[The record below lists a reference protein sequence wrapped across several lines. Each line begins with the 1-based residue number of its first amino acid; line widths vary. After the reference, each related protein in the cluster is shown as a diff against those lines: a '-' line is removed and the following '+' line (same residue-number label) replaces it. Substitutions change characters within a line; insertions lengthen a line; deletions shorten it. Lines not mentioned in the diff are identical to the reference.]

1 MKRFVVPRSILR
13 LCGVDEA
20 GRGPLAGPVVAAA
33 VILDPKRPIRGLADV
48 KLLTAERREVLAT
61 RIRDRA
67 IAWSVAL
74 ATVEEIDRINILH
87 ASMLAMKR
95 AIDALATTPELVI
108 VDGNRLPHT
117 CLPAR
122 AIVDGDAL
130 EASISAASIL
140 AKVARDSMLDRLHD
154 EHPHYGFCRHR
165 GYGTPE
171 HLAAL
176 ERHGAIVHHRRS
188 FAPVRFVLDR
198 ATDSHAPDSFA

>member
-1 MKRFVVPRSILR
+1 MKRFVVPRSITR

-33 VILDPKRPIRGLADV
+33 VILDPKRPIRGLADSKV
-48 KLLTAERREVLAT
+48 LTAERRAVLAE
-61 RIRDRA
+61 RIRDRS

-74 ATVEEIDRINILH
+74 ATVDEIDTINILH

-95 AIDALATTPELVI
+95 AIDALAATPELVI

-140 AKVARDSMLDRLHD
+140 AKVARDSMLDRLHA

-171 HLAAL
+171 HLTAL
-176 ERHGAIVHHRRS
+176 DRHGVIIHHRRS
-188 FAPVRFVLDR
+188 FAPVRFVMNR
-198 ATDSHAPDSFA
+198 AAGTHAPDPLA